1 MSCLKSKVLRA
12 SHYSLGTNTGLVL
25 IKILAASWP
34 KFKSASLTDVIAVV
48 DYDVIALYISMIRPR
63 TPF

>member
-1 MSCLKSKVLRA
+1 MSYLKSKVLRA
-12 SHYSLGTNTGLVL
+12 SHYSLGTKTGLVL

-48 DYDVIALYISMIRPR
+48 DYDVIAL
-63 TPF
+63 